1 MPNPLTKLQTIS
13 IGQGCESMLIEKF
26 GIFGHRVCVP
36 VSVSFSHFSR
46 VLWKMVDFAFI
57 ASKVHKNQIN
67 VWFESH
73 CFGIVVVATAACV
86 WLAFVSAMIVCY
98 LKPKL
103 RARVVLL
110 LVTILVTVKRDG
122 SYCDMALFSLTLLSA
137 FAAML
142 VLPYALDVCAFFCPF
157 SLPFWPVCVFGSLP
171 TIKSFFLWVFFI
183 SAISSFFPHR
193 FWLFAHV
200 SQCEWLRSLLINDC
214 FGHSAA
220 PSLQ

>member
-1 MPNPLTKLQTIS
+1 
-13 IGQGCESMLIEKF
+13 
-26 GIFGHRVCVP
+26 
-36 VSVSFSHFSR
+36 
-46 VLWKMVDFAFI
+46 MVDFAFI

-122 SYCDMALFSLTLLSA
+122 SYCDMALFSLTLLSV

-142 VLPYALDVCAFFCPF
+142 VLPYALVCAFFSILTPI
-157 SLPFWPVCVFGSLP
+157 LAGVCIRLASNHQV
-171 TIKSFFLWVFFI
+171 FFLWVFFI

-200 SQCEWLRSLLINDC
+200 SQREWLPPLLINGC
-214 FGHSAA
+214 FGHSAT

>member
-142 VLPYALDVCAFFCPF
+142 VLPYALDVCVCFFVHSHSHFGRCVYSARFQPSSLFFCGYF
-157 SLPFWPVCVFGSLP
+157 SFQQYHH
-171 TIKSFFLWVFFI
+171 
-183 SAISSFFPHR
+183 FFPIGSGYLHM
-193 FWLFAHV
+193 FHNANGFVH
-200 SQCEWLRSLLINDC
+200 C
-214 FGHSAA
+214 
-220 PSLQ
+220 